1 MQHSNHSFLDDL
13 KINDLANPS
22 KAGACHNHHQ
32 MMITDFKKR
41 FYVSLP
47 IT

>member
-1 MQHSNHSFLDDL
+1 MQHFNHSFSVHS
-13 KINDLANPS
+13 KMNDSAKPS
-22 KAGACHNHHQ
+22 MGKAGHNHHQ

>member
-1 MQHSNHSFLDDL
+1 MQHCNHSFLVHS
-13 KINDLANPS
+13 KMNDSAS
-22 KAGACHNHHQ
+22 HSMDKAGQIYHS

>member
-1 MQHSNHSFLDDL
+1 MQHCNHLFLVHS
-13 KINDLANPS
+13 KMNDSANHFLGM
-22 KAGACHNHHQ
+22 AGHVHHQ